1 MNKKVLLEIKQ
12 LQKIAGVLKEKM
24 EGSYPERTRDDA
36 EAEFREEIDF
46 IEQQFGEAEG
56 FEIYG
61 NEDEEN
67 FEADYTVEHTNKLGI
82 SSNWNL
88 KLNSTYGAYEV
99 EEEEEFPWFEYW
111 ITVDFISAQNDN
123 GVEYEPMSDNYS
135 WEIRSSPILDEIIQG
150 LTKMKYKKLGK

>member
-67 FEADYTVEHTNKLGI
+67 N
-82 SSNWNL
+82 
-88 KLNSTYGAYEV
+88 
-99 EEEEEFPWFEYW
+99 
-111 ITVDFISAQNDN
+111 
-123 GVEYEPMSDNYS
+123 NYS
-135 WEIRSSPILDEIIQG
+135 
-150 LTKMKYKKLGK
+150 LGGNNHNDLEENKN